1 MIRTKRYTH
10 AGYKNRLLKQIEK
23 DCIFIRGIADRYY
36 YYGRIL
42 SSSHL
47 EFLFEDG
54 QSFSKKEYIKAQM

>member
-1 MIRTKRYTH
+1 MIRTKRYTNG
-10 AGYKNRLLKQIEK
+10 GYKAKLLKEIEK
-23 DCIFIRGIADRYY
+23 DCIFIRGIADKYY

-42 SSSHL
+42 SSSHT